1 MKNILPGH
9 HGYELIEVDAP
20 VHLLVLLTVLDHG
33 LQFLLGGTETVLSQ
47 NLQFRTLVLLAPS
60 QGWMRILFDD
70 NLFSI
75 LSKLRRRKNNKNI
88 YREIRNIFFEKG
100 LK

>member
-47 NLQFRTLVLLAPS
+47 NLQFRTLMLLTPS
-60 QGWMRILFDD
+60 HNCKQGWMKLLLRFLIQFRILHYCVFCS
-70 NLFSI
+70 NRI
-75 LSKLRRRKNNKNI
+75 LL
-88 YREIRNIFFEKG
+88 YFPMCVC
-100 LK
+100 